1 MCLEKKIMSL
11 IICISFLII
20 FGVLWALFVDR
31 ISKISPK
38 IYAALAAISFLICAI
53 FGANDHDHIVFVVT
67 FFFISMFLLAFC
79 WISSEKRKQD
89 KEEQKEVLLAKMV
102 EEDNKKEYEKYEF
115 ELSSLSY
122 NYGQITNE
130 YDLSDELNINKR
142 VLVFAESQKI
152 WIIGKIYDFKDIIGC
167 SVNDNSHVKKADV
180 TYKTSTSTGS
190 MIGRA
195 VVGGVLTGGVGAV
208 IGGATASK
216 KTMAV
221 PSGNDTV
228 VHNYTVVINI
238 NSFTT
243 PVIYLKCYND
253 ENLRDNLLGIFN
265 VIIRQNTQQ

>member
-1 MCLEKKIMSL
+1 MSL
-11 IICISFLII
+11 IVCIIFLII
-20 FGVLWALFVDR
+20 LGILWALFADS

-38 IYAALAAISFLICAI
+38 IYAVLAAISFLIGAI
-53 FGANDHDHIVFVVT
+53 LGANSYDHIAFVIT
-67 FFFISMFLLAFC
+67 LFIISMFLLAFC

-89 KEEQKEVLLAKMV
+89 KEEQKEAFLTKMV
-102 EEDNKKEYEKYEF
+102 EEDKKKEYEKYEF

-167 SVNDNSHVKKADV
+167 SVNDDSHVKKADV

-190 MIGRA
+190 MLGRA
-195 VVGGVLTGGVGAV
+195 VVGGVLTGGVGAA

-216 KTMAV
+216 KTVAV

-253 ENLRDNLLGIFN
+253 ENLKDNLLGIFN
-265 VIIRQNTQQ
+265 VIIRRNTQQ